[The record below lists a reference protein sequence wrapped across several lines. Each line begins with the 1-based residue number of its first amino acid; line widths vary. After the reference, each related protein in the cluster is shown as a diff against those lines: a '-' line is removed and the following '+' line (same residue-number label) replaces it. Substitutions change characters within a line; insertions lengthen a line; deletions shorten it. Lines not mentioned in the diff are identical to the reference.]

1 MQCKLEHIYALV
13 GGAVC
18 EDGNVRISWTG
29 HKTDFTLP
37 APYYK
42 VESCNKLS
50 PCVKMS
56 GHCWGIESDGV
67 GV

>member
-1 MQCKLEHIYALV
+1 MHLLEELYVRMEMSESV
-13 GGAVC
+13 GPGIK
-18 EDGNVRISWTG
+18 RTL
-29 HKTDFTLP
+29 TLP